1 MKPIM
6 RLMLALTG
14 LFFVGNVFAGDSG
27 TIEITYSPAAATA
40 VPTLSDFMLIITGL
54 LMAGI
59 AFRLI
64 RNTSGGSP
72 LASIVALA
80 LLGATMIPGYDFLK
94 TAYAQAAGLSNPA
107 GGVLNI
113 PVPNPPTDNIQVDN
127 TSGVPQ
133 RINDIRYV
141 PDGNT
146 SCQLDTPS
154 TTPECTIGMIL
165 PNTSTCYVA
174 VICGDV

>member
-94 TAYAQAAGLSNPA
+94 TAYALEAGLSNPA
-107 GGVLNI
+107 GGVLIIPASRTTDNI
-113 PVPNPPTDNIQVDN
+113 PVDNI
-127 TSGVPQ
+127 SGVPQ

-141 PDGNT
+141 PADNT
-146 SCQLDTPS
+146 QCQLDTPS
-154 TTPECTIGMIL
+154 TTPECTVGMIL
-165 PNTSTCYVA
+165 PNTNTCYVT